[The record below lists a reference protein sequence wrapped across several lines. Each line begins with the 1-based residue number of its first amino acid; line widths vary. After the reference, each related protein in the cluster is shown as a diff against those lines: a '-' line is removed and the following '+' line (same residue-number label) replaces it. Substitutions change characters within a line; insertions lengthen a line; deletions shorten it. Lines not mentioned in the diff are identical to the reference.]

1 MLPCSGYFY
10 PNNRTDI
17 RAQRYSDFVK
27 CAQLNE
33 QKEYK
38 ENIKFS
44 RILGSILLPLCI
56 IGKDHCHFLLQTR
69 G

>member
-1 MLPCSGYFY
+1 MLLCSGYFY

-17 RAQRYSDFVK
+17 RAQRYSEFVR
-27 CAQLNE
+27 CVHLNE
-33 QKEYK
+33 QK

-44 RILGSILLPLCI
+44 KILGSILLPLCI
-56 IGKDHCHFLLQTR
+56 MGKDHSHFLLQTC